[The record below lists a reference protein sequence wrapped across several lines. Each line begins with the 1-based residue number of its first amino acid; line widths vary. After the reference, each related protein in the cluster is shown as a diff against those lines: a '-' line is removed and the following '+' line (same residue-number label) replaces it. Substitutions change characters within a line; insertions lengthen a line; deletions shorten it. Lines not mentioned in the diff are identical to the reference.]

1 MVLISRLSEELCF
14 LCSELHSFPP
24 SHWFFDKG
32 GGRRWR
38 GPNQSA
44 SFGGGTLR
52 AQRPTEVTP
61 GASYS
66 ALRRLL
72 MAFWPVFTP
81 PHGSQFH
88 NLHLNRK
95 SCDGLCS
102 SSGAFTPSSPAWGWG
117 AVTIN
122 TDGSERW
129 ENRRPVPKV
138 TPDRVLPGCRGRRRV
153 PPLLTPAPSVLH
165 SLHLPIS
172 SKARHRG
179 WRH

>member
-1 MVLISRLSEELCF
+1 MRSCASFVPSCIRF
-14 LCSELHSFPP
+14 LL